1 MRAPVEVSVKSD
13 TLTHQVVPEAQK
25 PLTNLGEWTIMVTFQ
40 SVELELTIAWPTAL
54 SEERERERDW
64 VVPVAVV
71 ISAN

>member
-1 MRAPVEVSVKSD
+1 
-13 TLTHQVVPEAQK
+13 
-25 PLTNLGEWTIMVTFQ
+25 MVTFQ